1 MKGAVVKGFIV
12 IKEIINFNIQVG
24 TVNVPEI
31 EKANILEDN
40 VLEEKVTLFVTVTIL
55 CFFVVLTETKIFIFV
70 DITVVKIGRV
80 FILVVVFLIIIW
92 I

>member
-80 FILVVVFLIIIW
+80 FILVVVFLIII
-92 I
+92 